1 MATMK
6 HVNPDDIRTL
16 FSRAMSDMYRAE
28 VPQYGA
34 LLELVADINDET
46 LRRDRDLRAS
56 LERAGEFGRLSVD
69 AMAPFVS
76 EPRRS
81 SSRSAASSRSWGC
94 IRSAIMISRSLA
106 FRSTRLRSGRST
118 TRRCGAIR
126 SAFSLRSCGW
136 N

>member
-56 LERAGEFGRLSVD
+56 LEWAGEFGRLSV
-69 AMAPFVS
+69 
-76 EPRRS
+76 ERH
-81 SSRSAASSRSWGC
+81 
-94 IRSAIMISRSLA
+94 
-106 FRSTRLRSGRST
+106 
-118 TRRCGAIR
+118 GAIR
-126 SAFSLRSCGW
+126 LGTAQELVAIRRVFAVMGMHPVGYYD
-136 N
+136 

>member
-16 FSRAMSDMYRAE
+16 FSRALSDMYRAE

-56 LERAGEFGRLSVD
+56 LERASV
-69 AMAPFVS
+69 A
-76 EPRRS
+76 
-81 SSRSAASSRSWGC
+81 
-94 IRSAIMISRSLA
+94 
-106 FRSTRLRSGRST
+106 
-118 TRRCGAIR
+118 
-126 SAFSLRSCGW
+126 
-136 N
+136 